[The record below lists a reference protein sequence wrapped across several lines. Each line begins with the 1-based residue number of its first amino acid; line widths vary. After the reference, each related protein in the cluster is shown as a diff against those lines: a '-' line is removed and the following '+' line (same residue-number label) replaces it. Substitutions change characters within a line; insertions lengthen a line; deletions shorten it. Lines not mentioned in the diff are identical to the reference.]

1 MLPMNLSS
9 YNAPIY
15 YYNELEIKFWPTFL
29 LDECQLHTIFKLLAL
44 SLKKTNWLTVALLL
58 CVHV

>member
-29 LDECQLHTIFKLLAL
+29 LDECQLHTIL
-44 SLKKTNWLTVALLL
+44 NY
-58 CVHV
+58 